1 MEIQKESPKSICLQ
15 PMIEIVEAMNR
26 ALAEDAY
33 AKEYEHYV
41 PATVQEN
48 CFDDVSTEYGDEDC
62 SLEADEELSLDDV
75 FSEVDSEELFS
86 IKGYERQDQFRQ
98 PHLHSQIIKRPS
110 SNRALK
116 RRRAD
121 RWHKSNI
128 HLQLERAIS
137 SCEQFEK
144 NELWYAIKAHKF
156 WLERRAEADE
166 NKKKKKKYSFRPT
179 GRPGEWEVVYL

>member
-33 AKEYEHYV
+33 AKKYEHEM
-41 PATVQEN
+41 PPTLQEN

-75 FSEVDSEELFS
+75 FSEVASEELFS

-98 PHLHSQIIKRPS
+98 PHLHSHIIKRPS
-110 SNRALK
+110 SNRA
-116 RRRAD
+116 
-121 RWHKSNI
+121 
-128 HLQLERAIS
+128 
-137 SCEQFEK
+137 
-144 NELWYAIKAHKF
+144 IK
-156 WLERRAEADE
+156 
-166 NKKKKKKYSFRPT
+166 
-179 GRPGEWEVVYL
+179 